1 MNPVRTLTGAIPIGV
16 GLQLLST
23 WQAVY
28 ELTDG
33 RIGERLGPITML
45 LLRTRGRKTGQRRTA
60 ALLYLRDGARYV
72 VIGSKGGSDTAPA
85 WLLNLEAN
93 PRVEVQVG
101 RRRFRAL
108 ARIARG
114 SQRTRLWKAAVRV
127 WPSYADYQARTDRQI
142 PVVLL
147 EPTSA

>member
-1 MNPVRTLTGAIPIGV
+1 MNPVRTATRAIPIGL
-16 GLQLLST
+16 GLRLLST

-45 LLRTRGRKTGQRRTA
+45 LLRTRGRRTGQRRTA
-60 ALLYLRDGARYV
+60 ALLYLRDGDRYV
-72 VIGSKGGSDTAPA
+72 VIGSKGGSDIPPA

-93 PRVEVQVG
+93 PGVEVQVG
-101 RRRFRAL
+101 RRRFRAH

-114 SQRTRLWKAAVRV
+114 SQRTRLWNAAVRI
-127 WPSYADYQARTDRQI
+127 WPSYADYQARTERQI

-147 EPTSA
+147 EPVSA